1 MCPAASRLTEDRTG
15 VLNNTPENT
24 KRSPN
29 DGLILDQRLRRWAKI
44 KPTLGQRLV
53 LAETYRLN
61 VTLIVAG
68 NKTSFSYVRTLW
80 SIRLFKKKYLALSF
94 PFLKIQVIF
103 D

>member
-29 DGLILDQRLRRWAKI
+29 VGLILDQRLRRWAKI
-44 KPTLGQRLV
+44 VPALGEGLV
-53 LAETYRLN
+53 ISGSYRLN

-68 NKTSFSYVRTLW
+68 NKTSFSYART
-80 SIRLFKKKYLALSF
+80 
-94 PFLKIQVIF
+94 P
-103 D
+103 